1 MVRAALAV
9 AALALASALASALAL
24 AGNPALELR
33 PLGAAPP
40 EQPAR
45 ALGPGQLPHSE
56 VATGS
61 RDVARAWLA
70 RPTDRYPH
78 AVLGDALEASQLVVE
93 MRDGRA
99 VHVELPPNRVFE
111 DLAPRLADLDGDGRD
126 EILVVESDLRL
137 GASLSVYGV
146 RADGLQRRASS
157 GFLGQPNRW
166 LNPLGAGDFDGDGK
180 LDLALVATPHIGG
193 ALRLYRYA
201 EPALIPFAEFSGVS
215 THSLGSTELGLGR
228 VVKRSPRDR
237 LLMPDATM
245 RALRLLE
252 WTPGGVVEIARVA
265 LPSRPEGS
273 LVPAGENRWRLR
285 LEGGETIELLA
296 R

>member
-1 MVRAALAV
+1 MVRAAFAV
-9 AALALASALASALAL
+9 AALALASALAL
-24 AGNPALELR
+24 AGGPALDLR
-33 PLGAAPP
+33 PLGTVPP
-40 EQPAR
+40 EPPAPSLR
-45 ALGPGQLPHSE
+45 PGQLPHSE

-70 RPTDRYPH
+70 HPTDRYPH
-78 AVLGDALEASQLVVE
+78 AVLGDALEAAQLVVE
-93 MRDGRA
+93 MRDGGTFS
-99 VHVELPPNRVFE
+99 VELPPNRVFE
-111 DLAPRLADLDGDGRD
+111 DLVPRLVDLDGDGRD
-126 EILVVESDLRL
+126 EIVVVESDLRL

-180 LDLALVATPHIGG
+180 LELALVATPHIGG
-193 ALRLYRYA
+193 VLRLYRYA
-201 EPALIPFAEFSGVS
+201 EPALIPFAELSGVS
-215 THSLGSTELGLGR
+215 THSLGSTQLGLGR

-237 LLMPDATM
+237 LLVPDATM

-252 WTPGGVVEIARVA
+252 WTPDGVAEIARVA

-273 LVPAGENRWRLR
+273 LAPAGENRWRLR
-285 LEGGETIELLA
+285 VGGGETLEVLA